1 MSYRLSKQVRP
12 LAVLLVL
19 PLLGACSNSSS
30 TTSGAPTSGG
40 TPGGGKP
47 GGGSYSS
54 GGAAASQAGPAAS
67 KAGPTASQGTG
78 VPVGSAGGEVE
89 AVKATLKKMSEQKDL
104 AALAPY
110 FSNRSAAAMGMVM
123 MIPLTM
129 MIAFADMGQQMGQ
142 SLGKA
147 IGGDNAK
154 PSPPPAPDKKVQAM
168 KAEMDGLAKKY
179 DLKGSK
185 PDKEEM
191 KKFESR
197 GREFL
202 TDIGQLFDKMSK
214 SEGGKSKMSGAKP
227 EEFTK
232 KLEDVDFKVV
242 SPTEVKLI
250 PKKKG
255 KNDTPA
261 SAILEDGAWRID
273 FGGIEELAKHGKSGP
288 GGGPGSFL
296 GASPTPP
303 GPGNTPKK

>member
-1 MSYRLSKQVRP
+1 
-12 LAVLLVL
+12 LVL
-19 PLLGACSNSSS
+19 PLLSACSNSSS
-30 TTSGAPTSGG
+30 TTSGASTSGG

-54 GGAAASQAGPAAS
+54 GGAAASQAAPTASHSAPTAS
-67 KAGPTASQGTG
+67 KAGPAASQGAV
-78 VPVGSAGGEVE
+78 VPVGSSGGEVE
-89 AVKATLKKMSEQKDL
+89 SVKAMLKKMSEQKDL
-104 AALAPY
+104 ASLAPY

-129 MIAFADMGQQMGQ
+129 MVAFADMGQQMGQ

-147 IGGDNAK
+147 IGGDSAK
-154 PSPPPAPDKKVQAM
+154 PSPPPAPSKKVQAM
-168 KAEMDGLAKKY
+168 KADMDALAKKY

-197 GREFL
+197 GREFM
-202 TDIGQLFDKMSK
+202 TDIGLLFDKMSK
-214 SEGGKSKMSGAKP
+214 SEGGKAKMSGAKP

-250 PKKKG
+250 QKKKG
-255 KNDTPA
+255 KDDMPA
-261 SAILEDGAWRID
+261 KAIVEDGAWRLD
-273 FGGIEELAKHGKSGP
+273 FGGIEELAKHGKSAP
-288 GGGPGSFL
+288 GGGPGPFL

-303 GPGNTPKK
+303 GPASSPKH